1 LRERE
6 QQTLALAK
14 ERSTERVAPVSEQT
28 LKEAQ
33 RETGREIGAPLT
45 VEQREALA
53 TITGPSGVSVLVGQA
68 GTGKGVVLSAAT
80 SAWQREG
87 NEVIGTAVAGATAER
102 LGEEIGTDR
111 AMTTDSLLAKAEH
124 GSISLS
130 SETVVVMDEA
140 GMADT
145 QRLAGLV
152 ELTERSDSKLVLVG
166 DQAQLSPIGAGG
178 MFGELQHEVPT
189 AELKE
194 VHRAE
199 REWEREAWAQVRE
212 GNAQQALAAYEQ
224 HEQLHIAETREQAAK
239 EMVEAWSRDREA
251 HPEDRTVM
259 LSDASNAEL
268 DKINL
273 MAQEHRDQ
281 ANELGADRV
290 PIPDGPYSLAGGDQV
305 IFTKAMFV
313 PSDKR
318 VENGTR
324 GQVVSTNS
332 EENALTVQTE
342 GAQSREVNV
351 NASEFKDIRLG
362 YAQHVY
368 KAQGLTVERSHVLI
382 GGWQTDR
389 ERAYVALSR
398 SKEQTDIYTS
408 REDLGNQGMN
418 AGAIERLGEAMS
430 ESNAQQASIATP
442 ERQGEPTMEP
452 DRDQAQNRES
462 EAAQIMRE
470 SQEQQDRDRDR
481 DLGHGIE

>member
-1 LRERE
+1 
-6 QQTLALAK
+6 
-14 ERSTERVAPVSEQT
+14 
-28 LKEAQ
+28 
-33 RETGREIGAPLT
+33 
-45 VEQREALA
+45 
-53 TITGPSGVSVLVGQA
+53 
-68 GTGKGVVLSAAT
+68 
-80 SAWQREG
+80 
-87 NEVIGTAVAGATAER
+87 
-102 LGEEIGTDR
+102 
-111 AMTTDSLLAKAEH
+111 
-124 GSISLS
+124 
-130 SETVVVMDEA
+130 
-140 GMADT
+140 
-145 QRLAGLV
+145 
-152 ELTERSDSKLVLVG
+152 
-166 DQAQLSPIGAGG
+166 

-239 EMVEAWSRDREA
+239 EMVEAWNKDRET
-251 HPEDRTVM
+251 HPGDRTVM
-259 LSDASNAEL
+259 LSDYSNAEL

-273 MAQEHRDQ
+273 MAQEQRDE

-313 PSDKR
+313 PGEQR

-324 GQVVSTNS
+324 GQVVHTNS
-332 EENALTVQTE
+332 EENTLTVQTE
-342 GAQSREVNV
+342 GARSREVDV
-351 NASEFKDIRLG
+351 NTNEFKDIRLG

-382 GGWQTDR
+382 GSWQTDR

-408 REDLGNQGMN
+408 REDLGEQGMH

-452 DRDQAQNRES
+452 DRHQAQERES
-462 EAAQIMRE
+462 EAAQAMASDTRE
-470 SQEQQDRDRDR
+470 PAPDHEPGEGPDWYTENDIDRDAGDR
-481 DLGHGIE
+481 DLGNEIG

>member
-1 LRERE
+1 
-6 QQTLALAK
+6 
-14 ERSTERVAPVSEQT
+14 
-28 LKEAQ
+28 
-33 RETGREIGAPLT
+33 
-45 VEQREALA
+45 
-53 TITGPSGVSVLVGQA
+53 
-68 GTGKGVVLSAAT
+68 
-80 SAWQREG
+80 
-87 NEVIGTAVAGATAER
+87 
-102 LGEEIGTDR
+102 
-111 AMTTDSLLAKAEH
+111 
-124 GSISLS
+124 LS

-145 QRLAGLV
+145 ERLAGLI

-166 DQAQLSPIGAGG
+166 DQAQLSAIGAGG

-212 GNAQQALAAYEQ
+212 GNAQEALAAYEQ

-239 EMVEAWSRDREA
+239 EMVEAWNRDRQEN
-251 HPEDRTVM
+251 PGDRTVM

-273 MAQEHRDQ
+273 MAQEHRDE

-313 PSDKR
+313 PGEKR

-324 GQVVSTNS
+324 GQVVHTNS
-332 EENALTVQTE
+332 EENSLTVQTE
-342 GAQSREVNV
+342 GAQSREVDV
-351 NASEFKDIRLG
+351 NTSEFNDIRLG

-408 REDLGNQGMN
+408 REDLGEQGMN

-442 ERQGEPTMEP
+442 ERQSQPPTATPSRDDRHHAAEHTERDRDPVAPSAWAEPVAEYEYEPKGEWGGVCADSPHAVPDPVRQAPGNPDTGIPSEP
-452 DRDQAQNRES
+452 DDQREQAQERES

-470 SQEQQDRDRDR
+470 SQEQQDRDRD
-481 DLGHGIE
+481 LGRGVE